1 MALSRRPL
9 TAAVMTMTVTVTVL
23 LLTLTAASA
32 RPKSAFSNPN
42 PNPNPNPSLS
52 PSPSPAAMAM
62 PQRSML
68 DYLCWNCD
76 DRPYVYHIGTP
87 GLATTLNDQ
96 KFSAVPDMA
105 EAAHHMPMPT
115 LPMTMPHNAPSQGQE
130 KGKGAP
136 H

>member
-1 MALSRRPL
+1 MALSRRPF
-9 TAAVMTMTVTVTVL
+9 TAALMTMTVTVTVL

-52 PSPSPAAMAM
+52 LSPSPSPAAMAM
-62 PQRSML
+62 PQRSL
-68 DYLCWNCD
+68 VDYS
-76 DRPYVYHIGTP
+76 PYVYHLEP
-87 GLATTLNDQ
+87 PDLATTLNDQ

-136 H
+136 N